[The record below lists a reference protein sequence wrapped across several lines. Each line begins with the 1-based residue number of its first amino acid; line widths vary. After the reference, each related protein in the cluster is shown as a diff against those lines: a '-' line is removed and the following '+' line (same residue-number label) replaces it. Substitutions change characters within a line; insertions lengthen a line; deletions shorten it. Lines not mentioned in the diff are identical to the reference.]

1 LSGSISLGASD
12 RSRHT
17 GYVAIQTDL
26 IPVLRSAFPAGL
38 KSDVDAVLTA
48 MPPSLGYE
56 RVSGPQ
62 VSIGGERIELLSRL
76 YSPEP
81 PDDAT
86 RQLNDRQR
94 LILSCL
100 YSRHHDG
107 YVRERH
113 LLRLQ
118 GDDPWLPH
126 FVLQLVGEYVIEICQ
141 AALDRVDAIPRAS
154 YETFAAENE
163 AFVALVRRRIVSY
176 AREYHRSMDF
186 VDYPAYR
193 FMTSLGLWEG
203 LEERRSIR
211 RSRR

>member
-1 LSGSISLGASD
+1 M
-12 RSRHT
+12 
-17 GYVAIQTDL
+17 AIQTEL
-26 IPVLRSAFPAGL
+26 ILVLRSAFPAGL

-62 VSIGGERIELLSRL
+62 VSIEGERIELLSRL

-86 RQLNDRQR
+86 RGLSDRQR

-107 YVRERH
+107 YVRQRH
-113 LLRLQ
+113 LSGLQ
-118 GDDPWLPH
+118 GDEPWVPH

-141 AALDRVDAIPRAS
+141 VALDRVGAIPRAS
-154 YETFAAENE
+154 YEAFAAENE
-163 AFVALVRRRIVSY
+163 EFVALIRRRVVSY
-176 AREYHRSMDF
+176 AREYHRPMDF

-193 FMTSLGLWEG
+193 FMTSLGLWDGPEG
-203 LEERRSIR
+203 RQFIR
-211 RSRR
+211 RSGRSEQLP

>member
-1 LSGSISLGASD
+1 M
-12 RSRHT
+12 
-17 GYVAIQTDL
+17 AIQTDL

-48 MPPSLGYE
+48 MSPSLGYE
-56 RVSGPQ
+56 RVGGPQ
-62 VSIGGERIELLSRL
+62 VSIQGESIEILSRL
-76 YSPEP
+76 YSTEP

-86 RQLNDRQR
+86 RRLSDRQR

-118 GDDPWLPH
+118 GDDPWIPH
-126 FVLQLVGEYVIEICQ
+126 LVLQLVGEYVIEICQ

-154 YETFAAENE
+154 YEAFAAENE
-163 AFVALVRRRIVSY
+163 EFVGLIRRRIVSY

-193 FMTSLGLWEG
+193 FMTSLGLWDGPEG
-203 LEERRSIR
+203 RRSLH
-211 RSRR
+211 RSGRSEQLP

>member
-1 LSGSISLGASD
+1 
-12 RSRHT
+12 
-17 GYVAIQTDL
+17 VPIQADL
-26 IPVLRSAFPAGL
+26 IPVLRSAFPARL
-38 KSDVDAVLTA
+38 TSDVDAVLKA

-62 VSIGGERIELLSRL
+62 VSIEGERIEILSRL
-76 YSPEP
+76 YSPEA

-86 RQLNDRQR
+86 RRLSDRQR

-100 YSRHHDG
+100 YSRHQDG

-118 GDDPWLPH
+118 GDEAWVPH

-141 AALDRVDAIPRAS
+141 AALDHLDAIPQAS
-154 YETFAAENE
+154 YETLAAENE
-163 AFVALVRRRIVSY
+163 EFVALIRRRIVSY

-186 VDYPAYR
+186 VAYPAYR
-193 FMTSLGLWEG
+193 FMTSLGLWDGPEG
-203 LEERRSIR
+203 GRLIR
-211 RSRR
+211 RSGKSEQVP

>member
-1 LSGSISLGASD
+1 VVIQSD
-12 RSRHT
+12 L
-17 GYVAIQTDL
+17 V
-26 IPVLRSAFPAGL
+26 PVLRSVFPASL
-38 KSDVDAVLTA
+38 KSDVDAVLAA

-56 RVSGPQ
+56 RVNGPR
-62 VSIGGERIELLSRL
+62 VSIKGERIELLSRL

-81 PDDAT
+81 PDDVT

-113 LLRLQ
+113 LPRLQ

-141 AALDRVDAIPRAS
+141 VALDQLDAIPRAS
-154 YETFAAENE
+154 YETFAAENGE
-163 AFVALVRRRIVSY
+163 FVALVRQRIVSY
-176 AREYHRSMDF
+176 ARQYHRSMGF
-186 VDYPAYR
+186 VDDPAFR
-193 FMTSLGLWEG
+193 FMTSLGLWDGPEG
-203 LEERRSIR
+203 RRFIRRARRSEQLP
-211 RSRR
+211 

>member
-1 LSGSISLGASD
+1 V
-12 RSRHT
+12 T
-17 GYVAIQTDL
+17 IQTDL
-26 IPVLRSAFPAGL
+26 VPVLRSAFPAGL

-48 MPPSLGYE
+48 MPPSLGHE
-56 RVSGPQ
+56 RVGGPQ
-62 VSIGGERIELLSRL
+62 VSIEGERIEVLSRL

-86 RQLNDRQR
+86 RGLSDRQR

-113 LLRLQ
+113 LLGLQ
-118 GDDPWLPH
+118 GDEAWVPH
-126 FVLQLVGEYVIEICQ
+126 FILQLVGEYVVEICQ

-154 YETFAAENE
+154 YEAFAAENE
-163 AFVALVRRRIVSY
+163 EFVALIRRRIVSY

-193 FMTSLGLWEG
+193 FMTSLGLWDGPEG
-203 LEERRSIR
+203 RRFIR
-211 RSRR
+211 RSGRSEQLP

>member
-1 LSGSISLGASD
+1 
-12 RSRHT
+12 
-17 GYVAIQTDL
+17 VAIQPIL
-26 IPVLRSAFPAGL
+26 IPVLRSVFPAGL
-38 KSDVDAVLTA
+38 ESDVDAVLTA
-48 MPPSLGYE
+48 VPPSLGFE
-56 RVSGPQ
+56 RVNGPQ
-62 VSIGGERIELLSRL
+62 VSIEGEGIELLSRL

-86 RQLNDRQR
+86 RHLNDRQR

-118 GDDPWLPH
+118 GDDPWIPH

-141 AALDRVDAIPRAS
+141 VALDQLDAIPRAS

-163 AFVALVRRRIVSY
+163 EFVALVRRRVVSY

-193 FMTSLGLWEG
+193 FMTSLGLWNGPEG
-203 LEERRSIR
+203 RRFIR
-211 RSRR
+211 RSRRLEQLR